1 MFKLYLIYINW
12 YWDGYDEGYKG
23 IGQWSKNDDDAPYY
37 PFYKKNKE
45 WLKRLDTQLWGL
57 V

>member
-37 PFYKKNKE
+37 PFYKKTNSG
-45 WLKRLDTQLWGL
+45 WN